1 MKKTKKVLWIVVSL
15 VLVLA
20 IAGGCVFFFADRN
33 KEPVAV
39 FPFYYFGMT
48 EYWGDALETY
58 GPVSTDKI
66 QTVFLSDT
74 QKVTEILVAE
84 GDTVQKG
91 DLLLSFD
98 TTLTD
103 IALERERLKVEKL
116 KLELEDAQKELRRI
130 NAMKPMQEPKPPEE
144 QPEVDLGI
152 TLLDAHQ
159 FSAKK
164 EFNGTAAEL
173 ALICWLRADTQI
185 DEALFDLVRL
195 QADAYRVEEV
205 QPEPAT
211 EEAPE
216 DPSEPE
222 TPSEPEEPVIDP
234 NVYYV
239 IFKVTEG
246 DRALA
251 SATTWQGLMLTYN
264 PEKGDYRFSF
274 FDASGVKDHMI
285 PETAQPEEPEFDF
298 GSGFTAAQIAQMR
311 SQQEKVIKD
320 LQFQVKMAEA
330 DYKIKQTEASDGNV
344 YAQIDGIVVGL
355 LSPEEAQMSGQPLM
369 KVSGGGGFY
378 ITGSVGE
385 LNKDDLVLGQEV
397 TVNDWNTGMTYTGT
411 VNAIGDYPVTSDYY
425 GGMGN
430 PNVSYYPFT
439 VFIDESADLQEG
451 SYVSIQYAAGDL
463 QTGVY
468 LENPFLRTENGQ
480 SYVYVRGEDG
490 LLEKR
495 IVTTGRSLWGNYT
508 QITEGLTA
516 EDFIAF
522 PYGKQLKEGAPTE
535 ESDPSVL
542 YGY

>member
-1 MKKTKKVLWIVVSL
+1 MKKSKKILWVVVSL

-20 IAGGCVFFFADRN
+20 IAVGCVFFFAGRN

-39 FPFYYFGMT
+39 FPFTYFGMT

-84 GDTVQKG
+84 GDAVQKG

-130 NAMKPMQEPKPPEE
+130 NAMKPMQEQEPEEE
-144 QPEVDLGI
+144 QPEADLGI

-159 FSAKK
+159 FSTKK
-164 EFNGTAAEL
+164 EFNATTAEL

-185 DEALFDLVRL
+185 DEALFDLARL
-195 QADAYRVEEV
+195 QADAYRSEDV

-211 EEAPE
+211 EEEPE
-216 DPSEPE
+216 DPEEPA
-222 TPSEPEEPVIDP
+222 EPEEPVTDP

-251 SATTWQGLMLTYN
+251 PATTWQGLVLTYD
-264 PEKGDYRFSF
+264 PEEGGYQFSF

-285 PETAQPEEPEFDF
+285 PETEQPEEPEIDL
-298 GSGFTAAQIAQMR
+298 GSGFTASQIAQMR
-311 SQQEKVIKD
+311 TAQEKVIKD

-330 DYKIKQTEASDGNV
+330 DYKIKQTETADGNV
-344 YAQIDGIVVGL
+344 YAQIDGTVVGL
-355 LSPEEAQMSGQPLM
+355 LSPEEAQMSGQPLL

-385 LNKDDLVLGQEV
+385 LNKDSLVLGQEV

-411 VNAIGDYPVTSDYY
+411 VSAIGDYPVTSDYY

-439 VFIDESADLQEG
+439 VFVDESADMQEG
-451 SYVSIQYAAGDL
+451 SYVSVQYAAGDL

-480 SYVYVRGEDG
+480 TYVYVRDAEG

-495 IVTTGRSLWGNYT
+495 FVTTGRSLWGSYT

-522 PYGKQLKEGAPTE
+522 PYGKQIKEGAPTE